1 MRLTFMKGFWDTEII
16 SGTTINYLPTPSV
29 GPLSLNFLLYI
40 FIIIIT
46 AYILIKKRDHSG
58 KSVKKALL
66 IAFGAA
72 FFLFTLRMDLNWI
85 ALMKADSE
93 NLFNK
98 PIKERFQYL
107 DGNNFYEFIEF
118 VRASIPENESIRD
131 EFHFTSEA
139 AKQMHEMGTYY
150 LLPTLTSSKGRYIW
164 IYHRAGASYDAK
176 SGILRLNN
184 NTSYRVSPH
193 ALHKTNEAVFKITGE
208 L

>member
-1 MRLTFMKGFWDTEII
+1 MRLTVMKGFWDTEII

-131 EFHFTSEA
+131 EFSLKRRLKRVRLGLSE
-139 AKQMHEMGTYY
+139 
-150 LLPTLTSSKGRYIW
+150 
-164 IYHRAGASYDAK
+164 K
-176 SGILRLNN
+176 S
-184 NTSYRVSPH
+184 SYRMRSLKSPPSWNFS
-193 ALHKTNEAVFKITGE
+193 KS
-208 L
+208 